1 MLPNKNQFQD
11 WIVKGRFDKIFDSLR
26 AAAREREDKQL
37 SDSILQLESRY
48 NQMKKQEMLGTES
61 GSTISIERN
70 KITRALLEIID
81 ELGKEEGAR
90 PKSPPAPTAPPPPP
104 FGSNSY
110 VPLIVG
116 SISLLLLLGIILFV
130 PCPTS
135 PQYII
140 FRIVLALGAAGVAS
154 VLPGFF
160 KFGNTLITAGG
171 ALAVFALVYLI
182 DPVKSV
188 ATDECGNNPFTQTVF
203 LQSESGESPK
213 GIQGGQLVLFLDND
227 PRDRAIGERGEVV
240 FNGVPGRFK
249 MEAIPVRF
257 ELEAKG
263 FLLARPD
270 STYVLNGGTLRIP
283 VQRDSSL
290 GRLRG
295 YVLDA
300 QNQAPLDSARLSSDG
315 ETFFTNKDGF
325 FDHQMARIQ
334 EEYPVRIAKEGYE
347 TSNQRFYPGSAV
359 EVRLKKMK
367 GGN

>member
-61 GSTISIERN
+61 GSTINIERN

-81 ELGKEEGAR
+81 ELGEEGAR

-104 FGSNSY
+104 LGSNSY

-203 LQSESGESPK
+203 LQSESGGSPRD
-213 GIQGGQLVLFLDND
+213 IQGQLVLFLDNNQN
-227 PRDRAIGERGEVV
+227 DRPITERGEVV

-249 MEAIPVRF
+249 SELVPVRF

-263 FLLARPD
+263 YVLAHPD

-325 FDHQMARIQ
+325 FDHQMERIQ
-334 EEYPVRIAKEGYE
+334 EEYPVRIAKDGYE
-347 TSNQRFYPGSAV
+347 TSNQRFYPGSPA
-359 EVRLKKMK
+359 EVRLKKLE
-367 GGN
+367 GGK